1 MMVVGIIIGIL
12 ELGGIVFC
20 AVEMKNAPI
29 IEDKDEDCA
38 NN

>member
-1 MMVVGIIIGIL
+1 MMILGIILGIL
-12 ELGGIVFC
+12 ELVGIVFC
-20 AVEMKNAPI
+20 IVEMKNAPI

>member
-1 MMVVGIIIGIL
+1 MMILGIIIGIL

-29 IEDKDEDCA
+29 IEDKDEDCD